1 MSAMTV
7 TVTVTLFLSKS
18 LAINRIWADRIIYY
32 DEDEL
37 LLLLAKNPCV
47 AAV

>member
-7 TVTVTLFLSKS
+7 TVTVTVTLCLSKS

-37 LLLLAKNPCV
+37 MFL
-47 AAV
+47 